1 MDISLTIKNV
11 FDKIYNKS
19 VEEALENYITPEFLS
34 EGNRYECEKC

>member
-19 VEEALENYITPEFLS
+19 VEEALGNYITSELLF
-34 EGNRYECEKC
+34 EGNQ